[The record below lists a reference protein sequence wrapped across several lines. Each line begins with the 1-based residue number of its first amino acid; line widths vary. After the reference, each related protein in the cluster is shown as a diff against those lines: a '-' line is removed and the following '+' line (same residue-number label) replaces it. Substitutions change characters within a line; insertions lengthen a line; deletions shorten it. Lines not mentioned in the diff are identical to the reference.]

1 MFWKTR
7 FRAKKVFPVQWVML
21 DHSYT
26 NSLLIL
32 IKVSCHGSWVI
43 WERRGCEIAKWL
55 VCQHQGE
62 LSLLFPFWLYLLTFS
77 RIFHYHKKHVGI
89 YLFSCV
95 IFFNI
100 PRSWHGWNIFFCKW
114 CCVAFLF
121 YHFIYID
128 HKFSLTFCFQPL
140 SFSRSF
146 VSKSYL
152 QQVDREERPDVDKV
166 RKMHA
171 MEILIYSSI
180 TP

>member
-1 MFWKTR
+1 MEVESFENEEVAR
-7 FRAKKVFPVQWVML
+7 
-21 DHSYT
+21 
-26 NSLLIL
+26 LLNDWFVS
-32 IKVSCHGSWVI
+32 IKVSC
-43 WERRGCEIAKWL
+43 
-55 VCQHQGE
+55 
-62 LSLLFPFWLYLLTFS
+62 LFFSHFWLYLLTFS
-77 RIFHYHKKHVGI
+77 RIFHYDKKNVGI

-100 PRSWHGWNIFFCKW
+100 PRSWHGWNIFFSKW
-114 CCVAFLF
+114 CCVACLF

-128 HKFSLTFCFQPL
+128 HKFLWTFCSQSL

-171 MEILIYSSI
+171 MKILIYSSI